1 MVMSAV
7 KRIEF
12 GNYTLKFGDDKVL
25 LDLFDEVVMPSFFE
39 MKYIRKLKDKG
50 EYFFLDT
57 KVVVL
62 NKDKAKPELGIAGR
76 IVKNTKLK
84 REQIFSREGG
94 LVEKAGELETAPSST
109 FLLILSN
116 HRLILCQETAGAPN
130 IQNFQSTSQYC
141 LSARYKEYIQEEY
154 DNDKAKKEEDSEFSP
169 RTKKALTEDTPRP
182 FLRITPLPDKQDLN
196 SFVGRFKHIDELTIK
211 LLPTNNEEID
221 NDDFWASL
229 DSVGNQMN
237 SKRTAL
243 RFANTKEGL
252 DAAQALEQTTSAT
265 GLGNSE
271 VKFKGYDE
279 QGDTIKGSNDDFS
292 LTVELDDMPKNIE
305 RAAQVKFGQFMHLVQ
320 SQVIRLPRLVD
331 SAAEKVKSIYDR
343 L

>member
-1 MVMSAV
+1 MNMSTV

-12 GNYTLKFGDDKVL
+12 GNYTLKFGEHKVL
-25 LDLFDEVVMPSFFE
+25 LDLFDEVVMPSFQE

-57 KVVVL
+57 KIVVL
-62 NKDKAKPELGIAGR
+62 NDDKNSPELGITGR

-84 REQIFSREGG
+84 REQIFSKESG
-94 LVEKAGELETAPSST
+94 LVEKTGELETAPSST
-109 FLLILSN
+109 FLLVLSN
-116 HRLILCQETAGAPN
+116 HRLILCQETTGAPN

-141 LSARYKEYIQEEY
+141 LSARYREFIQEEY
-154 DNDKAKKEEDSEFSP
+154 DKDKEEKEKNNELAA
-169 RTKKALTEDTPRP
+169 RTKKALKEYLPRP

-211 LLPTNNEEID
+211 LLSTNNEEID

-229 DSVGNQMN
+229 DSVGNEMN

-243 RFANTKEGL
+243 KFSNTKEGL
-252 DAAQALEQTTSAT
+252 NADEALEQTSSAT

-279 QGDTIKGSNDDFS
+279 QGDTIRGSNDDFS
-292 LTVELDDMPKNIE
+292 LTVELEDIPKDIE
-305 RAAQVKFGQFMHLVQ
+305 RAAQVKYGQFKHLVQ
-320 SQVIRLPRLVD
+320 SQVIKLPQLVD
-331 SAAEKVKSIYDR
+331 NAAEKVKSIFER

>member
-1 MVMSAV
+1 MSTV

-12 GNYTLKFGDDKVL
+12 GNYTLKCGEYKVL
-25 LDLFDEVVMPSFFE
+25 LDMFDDLVMPSFHE
-39 MKYIRKLKDKG
+39 MRYIRKLKDKG

-57 KVVVL
+57 KIIVL
-62 NKDKAKPELGIAGR
+62 KDDKTNPELGITGR

-84 REQIFSREGG
+84 REQIFSKEGG

-109 FLLILSN
+109 FLLVLSN
-116 HRLILCQETAGAPN
+116 HRLILCQETTGAPN

-141 LSARYKEYIQEEY
+141 LSARYKEFIQEEY
-154 DNDKAKKEEDSEFSP
+154 DKDKGEKEKNDKFSA
-169 RTKKALTEDTPRP
+169 RTKKALTEQTPRP

-211 LLPTNNEEID
+211 LLPTNNEDID

-229 DSVGNQMN
+229 DTVGNEMN

-243 RFANTKEGL
+243 KFSNTKEGL
-252 DAAQALEQTTSAT
+252 NPVQALKQTSSAT
-265 GLGNSE
+265 SLGNSE

-292 LTVELDDMPKNIE
+292 LTIELEDIPKDIE
-305 RAAQVKFGQFMHLVQ
+305 RAAQVKYGQFMHLVQ
-320 SQVIRLPRLVD
+320 SQVIKLPHLVD
-331 SAAEKVKSIYDR
+331 HAAEKVKSIFER